1 VETSALII
9 GEEQMKSVIAF
20 DISMGKSYM
29 VIYNATRS
37 CVFEGEIL
45 HNKIHFEKLYEQI
58 VELIQNDGQAPS
70 IVFEATGVYS
80 RQLERFM
87 NDYGFSY
94 CLLNPLESKLQTASM
109 RMHKTD
115 KSDAHRLAQTHF
127 THERSNKV
135 TQEYYFDQMRSLSR
149 YYHELD
155 QELKLVRSRIHTL
168 LQLTFPEIETLFT
181 NKSELFLNILQ
192 LFPHPNCVKQLSKTI
207 IRNRLLANTNKRLAS
222 KTAEKKAIQLL
233 EIAEYSYPA
242 VDEDDIRCEQL
253 KYYAKRCLAI
263 LRQREEVIK
272 QMVEIS
278 KERKD
283 YQILIGFPGIGPN
296 TAVRLI
302 AEIGDLRRFSTHKQ
316 LNAYAGIDIR
326 RFQSGTILY
335 QDKINK
341 RGNKHLRKIL
351 YQTIQNMIK
360 QRRFGGNHFVDYYD
374 KLKTQP
380 YNKRHKVASIACVNK
395 LLKCLFH
402 LITHNLHYDY
412 QSAAGK

>member
-1 VETSALII
+1 
-9 GEEQMKSVIAF
+9 MKSIIAF
-20 DISMGKSYM
+20 DVSMGKSYM
-29 VIYNATRS
+29 VIYNTSRC

-45 HNKIHFEKLYEQI
+45 HNKIHFEKLYQRI
-58 VELIQNDGQAPS
+58 VALVQQDGQTPE

-87 NDYGFSY
+87 NDHGFPY

-109 RMHKTD
+109 RRHKTD

-127 THERSNKV
+127 TSDRKNKIA
-135 TQEYYFDQMRSLSR
+135 QDDYYDQMRSLSR

-181 NKSELFLNILQ
+181 GKSELFLNILQ
-192 LFPHPNCVKQLSKTI
+192 LFPHPDGVKQRSKTV
-207 IRNRLLANTNKRLAS
+207 IRNRLLANTSKKLAP

-272 QMVEIS
+272 QMADLS
-278 KERKD
+278 QERKE
-283 YQILIGFPGIGPN
+283 YQVLMSVPGIGTN

-302 AEIGDLRRFSTHKQ
+302 AEMGDIHRFKNNKQ

-335 QDKINK
+335 QDKINR
-341 RGNKHLRKIL
+341 RGNKHLRKVL
-351 YQTIQNMIK
+351 YFTIQNMIK
-360 QRRFGGNHFVDYYD
+360 QRRFADNHFVDYYD

-412 QSAAGK
+412 QRAAGK